1 MKNKEVVRYKQQLDN
16 LFDKI
21 SNLPQD
27 DFEIQSHWA
36 RYLCIHVSGFLEVS
50 IRSLYSQYAK
60 DKAAPFVVNY
70 VESQLK
76 NFQNPNMQKILNVTG
91 SFNPSWAERLKQI
104 TEGEIQDAVVS
115 IVAQRNQIAHGGN
128 AGITYAKIKTY
139 YQNAIKLVELIE
151 KQCDAEYI

>member
-1 MKNKEVVRYKQQLDN
+1 MKNKEVVRYKQQLDD
-16 LFDKI
+16 LFAKT

-36 RYLCIHVSGFLEVS
+36 RYLCIRVSGFLEVS
-50 IRSLYSQYAK
+50 IRSIYSQYAK

-76 NFQNPNMQKILNVTG
+76 NFQNPNMEKILNITR
-91 SFNPSWAERLKQI
+91 SFNPSWAEELKKL
-104 TEGEIQDAVVS
+104 TEGEIKDAIGS

-128 AGITYAKIKTY
+128 AGITYSKIKIY
-139 YQNAIKLVELIE
+139 YQNVIKLVELIE
-151 KQCDAEYI
+151 KQCKN